1 MLSMTTIFCFFALH
15 SPRNVVISS
24 SSSRWNLGLQSR
36 SWLFLHSSHSYNSLK
51 YSQEIGIVEYWHQK
65 GMDLNSEWYSFRD
78 DLLEKIYANVFGC
91 DHEDWSTQMI
101 QQDDLLRNKPVN
113 NSYDCGEEYGYK
125 EYDKMGP
132 TAKLFSEK

>member
-65 GMDLNSEWYSFRD
+65 GMDL
-78 DLLEKIYANVFGC
+78 VC
-91 DHEDWSTQMI
+91 
-101 QQDDLLRNKPVN
+101 RNN
-113 NSYDCGEEYGYK
+113 NSSGTWFH
-125 EYDKMGP
+125 P
-132 TAKLFSEK
+132 NSIAKLLP

>member
-36 SWLFLHSSHSYNSLK
+36 SWLFLRSSHSYNSLK

-65 GMDLNSEWYSFRD
+65 GMDL
-78 DLLEKIYANVFGC
+78 KIYANVFGC

-101 QQDDLLRNKPVN
+101 QQDELLHKKFDLIQHLFISVKVN
-113 NSYDCGEEYGYK
+113 PHYYC
-125 EYDKMGP
+125 
-132 TAKLFSEK
+132 